1 MYNNYQEQNIK
12 IQKELYNFQKTMLKE
27 AFKMLLLK
35 SLILGFVIGIIKGL
49 SENARE

>member
-1 MYNNYQEQNIK
+1 MYNNYQKQNMK
-12 IQKELYNFQKTMLKE
+12 MQKELYNFQKIMLKE